1 MPGNN
6 GQRFSER
13 SRGRTA
19 KRINKE
25 EFDAKHRQAK
35 ENGPAV
41 EVKSTFAPDPPKA
54 TKSKKVV
61 AKE

>member
-1 MPGNN
+1 MPGND
-6 GQRFSER
+6 GKRYSDR

-41 EVKSTFAPDPPKA
+41 VVDAQPNSEPEA
-54 TKSKKVV
+54 TEAV
-61 AKE
+61 ADGS

>member
-1 MPGNN
+1 MPGNE
-6 GQRFSER
+6 GKRFSDR

-41 EVKSTFAPDPPKA
+41 EVKSTFAPDPPK
-54 TKSKKVV
+54 
-61 AKE
+61 EE